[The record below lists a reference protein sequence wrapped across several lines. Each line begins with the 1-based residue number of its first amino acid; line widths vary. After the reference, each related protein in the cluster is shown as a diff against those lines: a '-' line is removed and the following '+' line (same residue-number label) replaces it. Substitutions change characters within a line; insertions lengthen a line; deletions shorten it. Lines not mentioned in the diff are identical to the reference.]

1 MIDNGKA
8 QNEEAHF
15 YVLGQGWSNWSEDG
29 GLQAAEDLI
38 TANTDITTI
47 LGENDDMVIGAGVA
61 VDNANLENVDLV
73 AAADGSQRA
82 YDLIK
87 EGKYF
92 ATGENSP
99 VLVGNLAL
107 DIAQQVLVDGKTK
120 EDFERVT
127 MTSAVAVTKD
137 NVDERYD
144 YGF

>member
-1 MIDNGKA
+1 M
-8 QNEEAHF
+8 
-15 YVLGQGWSNWSEDG
+15 
-29 GLQAAEDLI
+29 I

>member
-1 MIDNGKA
+1 
-8 QNEEAHF
+8 
-15 YVLGQGWSNWSEDG
+15 
-29 GLQAAEDLI
+29 
-38 TANTDITTI
+38 
-47 LGENDDMVIGAGVA
+47 MVIGAGVA